1 MTGISRESSSRQGRR
16 MTHRSR
22 ALIEVHVATLLYGF
36 IGPLG
41 KAVELGPYEIVFW
54 RTSLAAIV
62 IFVIARRLKSRSPIK
77 SWSDLATF
85 TAIAGLLSVHWVLFF
100 QSIKVSTVAIGL
112 VTTYTYPVLMVFL
125 ESMFF
130 NVRLRAVD
138 FASAVAVLIG
148 VYCLAPGFDLSDA
161 NFQGVLYGV
170 ASGAMLP
177 LFILIRKKRIIDRY
191 NSWDISAYEM
201 GIAGLLLL
209 PFMIYNQTLFEI
221 PGTRDLLLVVALGVV
236 LTGFARILFVNSQ
249 RHLSGKVVGV
259 TLALET
265 VYGVII
271 AIILLAAIPSDREI
285 IGGLIILSAA
295 VFESLRRPGDDTAE
309 EDNR

>member
-1 MTGISRESSSRQGRR
+1 MTD
-16 MTHRSR
+16 RSR

-36 IGPLG
+36 IAPLG
-41 KAVELGPYEIVFW
+41 KAVELDPYEIVFW
-54 RTSLAAIV
+54 RTSLAAVV

-77 SWSDLATF
+77 SWNDLATF
-85 TAIAGLLSVHWVLFF
+85 SAIAVLLSVHWVLFF

-125 ESMFF
+125 ESIFF

-148 VYCLAPGFDLSDA
+148 VYCLAPDFDLSDA

-209 PFMIYNQTLFEI
+209 PFMIYNGTLFEL

-271 AIILLAAIPSDREI
+271 AIILLAAIPSGREI

-295 VFESLRRPGDDTAE
+295 VFESLRAP
-309 EDNR
+309 DNDSVGNGSL